1 LPGYENSA
9 PVRIGNDASK
19 QLQLDIFGEV
29 TDAMFQALKAGM
41 APSASRA
48 AGRIGLSGNGVAAAA
63 RRRLGG
69 ARRLPLPFKWPNI
82 IGLGSGQGPR

>member
-29 TDAMFQALKAGM
+29 ADAMFQALKAGM

-48 AGRIGLSGNGVAAAA
+48 NRQCVYIPHSAAA
-63 RRRLGG
+63 
-69 ARRLPLPFKWPNI
+69 
-82 IGLGSGQGPR
+82 GLWRFRIWLRCFR